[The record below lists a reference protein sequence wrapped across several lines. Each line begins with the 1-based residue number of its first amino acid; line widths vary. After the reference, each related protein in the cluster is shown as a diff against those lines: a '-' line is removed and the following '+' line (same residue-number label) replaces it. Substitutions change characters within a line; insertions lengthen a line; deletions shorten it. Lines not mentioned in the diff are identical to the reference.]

1 MKKIIDMIRWNIY
14 IFGWTRYNSIET
26 KRLFCWILIFMRK
39 MFMKNLEVLFT
50 ENRIVI
56 CIRGRQHVKGRCCF
70 WWSERLCMM
79 CEWVR
84 LCTKGRWLAGEMEA
98 AIKRCF
104 VSTKVCLLLISCWL
118 SLLKIFWTNWRE
130 RESVNQS
137 KNVHFLLDLSA
148 DSETKGSCLNW
159 DVERKKIQK
168 VNKLSRKKKIVK
180 YWKFENCL
188 NVYMVP
194 KHL

>member
-1 MKKIIDMIRWNIY
+1 
-14 IFGWTRYNSIET
+14 
-26 KRLFCWILIFMRK
+26 
-39 MFMKNLEVLFT
+39 MKNLEVLFT
-50 ENRIVI
+50 EDKIVI
-56 CIRGRQHVKGRCCF
+56 CTCGRQHVKGRCCF

-98 AIKRCF
+98 ASRGCFF
-104 VSTKVCLLLISCWL
+104 VSTKKKLFAAFKLLTELVKNLWS
-118 SLLKIFWTNWRE
+118 NWRE

-159 DVERKKIQK
+159 DVERK
-168 VNKLSRKKKIVK
+168 RKKFKRWINCLGKIVK
-180 YWKFENCL
+180 YWNFWKLFECL
-188 NVYMVP
+188 CGPEAPIRGFV
-194 KHL
+194 KDESC